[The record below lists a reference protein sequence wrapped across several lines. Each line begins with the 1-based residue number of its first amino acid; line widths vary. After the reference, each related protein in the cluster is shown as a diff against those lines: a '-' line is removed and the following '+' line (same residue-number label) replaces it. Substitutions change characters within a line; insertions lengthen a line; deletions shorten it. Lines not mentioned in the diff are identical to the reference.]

1 MIKKG
6 NNKNMTEGYKQ
17 IPFSDRLSSD
27 FPTGKVDCVMC
38 NGEGEVQC
46 CAGEH
51 YYNDDCSCVLI
62 QYWENKG
69 NDFMVDGYKKILA
82 NNIKLRSM

>member
-1 MIKKG
+1 
-6 NNKNMTEGYKQ
+6 MTEGYQQ

-27 FPTGKVDCVMC
+27 FPTGKEDCELC
-38 NGEGEVQC
+38 NGDGEIQC

-51 YYNDDCSCVLI
+51 YYNDDCNCVMI
-62 QYWENKG
+62 QYWESKG
-69 NDFMVDGYKKILA
+69 NDFMVDGYKKLLT

>member
-1 MIKKG
+1 
-6 NNKNMTEGYKQ
+6 MTEGYQQ

-27 FPTGKVDCVMC
+27 FPTGKEDC
-38 NGEGEVQC
+38 N
-46 CAGEH
+46 
-51 YYNDDCSCVLI
+51 CVLL

-69 NDFMVDGYKKILA
+69 NEFMADGYRKLLA